1 MLRLF
6 LIAAV
11 LGLACGADTAHAQ
24 NAQNCQSFCQSNR
37 CKGGLQTAQCI
48 NNCVA
53 ACQQKMSK
61 SKK

>member
-1 MLRLF
+1 MLRVF
-6 LIAAV
+6 VVAAV
-11 LGLACGADTAHAQ
+11 LSLGSGGDAAHAQ
-24 NAQNCQSFCQSNR
+24 NEQKCQSFCQANR